1 MIAGSVGMNRSLTI
15 ASEPPGA
22 IIYVNG
28 FARGATPTVLM
39 LSPYE
44 IGSAPIV
51 LRKPG
56 YRDASFNARSGVKN
70 SIYGNIIFGGV
81 GGAIIDSASG
91 NAVDTIKSA
100 YIELK
105 SSGD

>member
-1 MIAGSVGMNRSLTI
+1 MISGSMGMNRSLTI

-22 IIYVNG
+22 TIYVRN
-28 FARGATPTVLM
+28 FARGTTPTVLT

-56 YRDASFNARSGVKN
+56 YQDASFNARSGVKT
-70 SIYGNIIFGGV
+70 SIYGNVFFGGV
-81 GGAIIDSASG
+81 GGVIVDGATG
-91 NAVDTIKSA
+91 NAIDTIKSA